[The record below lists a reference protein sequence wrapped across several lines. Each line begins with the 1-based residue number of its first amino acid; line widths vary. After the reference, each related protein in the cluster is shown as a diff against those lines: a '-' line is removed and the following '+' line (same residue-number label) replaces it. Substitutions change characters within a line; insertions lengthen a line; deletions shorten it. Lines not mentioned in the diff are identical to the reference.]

1 MDLNRLPWRN
11 LSRRPLRTAALL
23 VLTFFLSF
31 VLHVCYNNCK
41 EKRELLAQFS
51 LDSYFAVAHIVR
63 IAFEKAMFL

>member
-31 VLHVCYNNCK
+31 VILPDPW
-41 EKRELLAQFS
+41 QS
-51 LDSYFAVAHIVR
+51 
-63 IAFEKAMFL
+63 